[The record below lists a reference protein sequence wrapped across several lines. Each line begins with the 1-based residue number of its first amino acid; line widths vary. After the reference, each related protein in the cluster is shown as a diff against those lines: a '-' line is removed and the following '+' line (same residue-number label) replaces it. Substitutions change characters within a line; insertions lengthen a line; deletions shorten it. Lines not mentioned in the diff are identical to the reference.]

1 MSQSNHWINQL
12 KAADIHKFIIE
23 NADNDISILAL
34 KKNPFPEFN
43 YTDIINQIDA
53 RKRAKYKLST
63 WFNQTH
69 IIYPT
74 AVSLQQS
81 SSELTAK
88 YKSTIVSGIKGID
101 LTAGFGIDSYFF
113 SQVFQKFICIEKNEN
128 LSAIIQHNYEV
139 LGIDN
144 ILVINE
150 DSSNW
155 LYENEDFF
163 DLIYIDPARR
173 DQNKKKVFRFEDCE
187 PQILDNFDFYLS
199 KSERLLIKTSP
210 LLDISL
216 ALAQL
221 KFVKEIHIVAIANE
235 VKELLFLIENKYESS
250 IKVHL
255 VDLIEDSLMS
265 FDYHHQM
272 WSFDYA
278 LPSKYLFVPHATL
291 MKIGQFD
298 GLKEVGN
305 LFKLHPHSHLF
316 TSNETIKNFFGKSF
330 KINEVLSYQKN
341 MIKPYLF
348 NKKLNISCRNFP
360 LKPEELRVKWK
371 IKDGGED
378 YVFFTTN
385 HKNEK
390 IVLFCTKL

>member
-1 MSQSNHWINQL
+1 
-12 KAADIHKFIIE
+12 
-23 NADNDISILAL
+23 
-34 KKNPFPEFN
+34 
-43 YTDIINQIDA
+43 
-53 RKRAKYKLST
+53 
-63 WFNQTH
+63 
-69 IIYPT
+69 
-74 AVSLQQS
+74 
-81 SSELTAK
+81 
-88 YKSTIVSGIKGID
+88 
-101 LTAGFGIDSYFF
+101 
-113 SQVFQKFICIEKNEN
+113 
-128 LSAIIQHNYEV
+128 
-139 LGIDN
+139 
-144 ILVINE
+144 
-150 DSSNW
+150 
-155 LYENEDFF
+155 
-163 DLIYIDPARR
+163 
-173 DQNKKKVFRFEDCE
+173 
-187 PQILDNFDFYLS
+187 
-199 KSERLLIKTSP
+199 
-210 LLDISL
+210 
-216 ALAQL
+216 
-221 KFVKEIHIVAIANE
+221 
-235 VKELLFLIENKYESS
+235 
-250 IKVHL
+250 
-255 VDLIEDSLMS
+255 
-265 FDYHHQM
+265 M

>member
-1 MSQSNHWINQL
+1 MQSKHWINLL
-12 KAADIHKFIIE
+12 KDNDVQKFIIE
-23 NADNDISILAL
+23 NTDTDITKLVF

-53 RKRAKYKLST
+53 RKRAKSKLPS
-63 WFNQTH
+63 WFNQKQ
-69 IIYPT
+69 IIYPS
-74 AVSLQQS
+74 AISLQQS
-81 SSELTAK
+81 SSEQTAK
-88 YKSTIVSGIKGID
+88 YKSTIVSGKKGID

-128 LSAIIQHNYEV
+128 LSSIIQHNYEV
-139 LGIDN
+139 LGVDN

-155 LYENEDFF
+155 LYKNEDFF

-173 DQNKKKVFRFEDCE
+173 DVNQKKVFRFEDCE
-187 PQILDNFDFYLS
+187 PQILQNFNFYLS
-199 KSERLLIKTSP
+199 KSNTILIITSP

-216 ALAQL
+216 ALSQL

-255 VDLIEDSLMS
+255 VDLIEDSFIS

-272 WSFDYA
+272 WSFDYV
-278 LPSKYLFVPHATL
+278 LPLKYLYVPHATL

-298 GLKEVGN
+298 GLKELGN

-316 TSNETIKNFFGKSF
+316 TSNETIQNFFGKSF
-330 KINEVLSYQKN
+330 KINEVVSYQKN
-341 MIKPYLF
+341 LIKPYLF

-360 LKPEELRVKWK
+360 LKPEELRVKWQ

-378 YVFFTTN
+378 YVFFTIN